1 MSVKDHDL
9 EDLLSEPFDENLP
22 HRLRVLLG
30 IAGMQQ
36 LALSARQVLHGNVSA
51 ARVYVTQYRELTQ
64 RLLEVAARARPE
76 LLSVNDKT
84 VVVRDPSG
92 GTGGFL
98 KAALDE
104 TAAEAPFSRWAA
116 LRGLEEGI
124 ALHALASLRLFL
136 PDTQPL
142 DPPVV
147 GGIVPISEPDTRRF
161 LAAVRRSLSAQQ
173 PPLERI
179 RDVFDLNY
187 TELGNLFGVSRQGAK
202 DWLER
207 GVPTDRQNKVAT
219 VAAIVDLLERKL
231 KADRIPGIARRAAD
245 AYDGH
250 TMFELIAQDRHEELL
265 NITRQSFDW
274 ATPS

>member
-1 MSVKDHDL
+1 MSVKDYDL
-9 EDLLSEPFDENLP
+9 EDLLSEPFDEKL
-22 HRLRVLLG
+22 RLRLGVLVGL
-30 IAGMQQ
+30 AGMRE
-36 LALSARQVLHGNVSA
+36 LARSADQALQGNVSA
-51 ARVYVTQYRELTQ
+51 AHVYVTRYRELTQ
-64 RLLEVAARARPE
+64 RLLEAAALARPE
-76 LLSVNDKT
+76 LVRINDKT
-84 VVVRDPSG
+84 VVVLDPSG

-98 KAALDE
+98 RAALDE

-116 LRGLEEGI
+116 LRGLEEGV
-124 ALHALASLRLFL
+124 ALHALASLRSLL

-147 GGIVPISEPDTRRF
+147 GGVMTVSELNTRRF
-161 LAAVRRSLSAQQ
+161 LGAVRRSLNAEQ

-179 RDVFDLNY
+179 RDALDLNY

-202 DWLER
+202 DWLQR

-219 VAAIVDLLERKL
+219 VAAVVDLLERKL
-231 KADRIPGIARRAAD
+231 KADRIPGIARRPAG

-250 TMFELIAQDRHEELL
+250 TMLELIAQDRHEDLL

-274 ATPS
+274 ATAS